1 MIWYE
6 NAARDPAVGPIV
18 PQGKMV
24 VRAPGYSRLELERAG
39 LTQADAERM
48 GIPVD
53 TERRS
58 MIGSNVIQLR
68 LLACA

>member
-1 MIWYE
+1 
-6 NAARDPAVGPIV
+6 
-18 PQGKMV
+18 